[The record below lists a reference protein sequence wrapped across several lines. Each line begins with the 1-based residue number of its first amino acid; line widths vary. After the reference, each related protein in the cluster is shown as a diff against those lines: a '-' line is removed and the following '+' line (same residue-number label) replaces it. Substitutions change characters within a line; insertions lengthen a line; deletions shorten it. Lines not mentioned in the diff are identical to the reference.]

1 MLGLLEKVLEH
12 VGAGKK
18 KKFVREV
25 VSDVQRFLEYKRKMI
40 KF

>member
-1 MLGLLEKVLEH
+1 MGV
-12 VGAGKK
+12 GKK

-25 VSDVQRFLEYKRKMI
+25 VSDIQRFLDYKRKMI